1 MKGYYEATRK
11 KTQTVGEFLKKASER
26 NYASAQ
32 IDQHNMKEG
41 TTKLKMVKDT
51 IHYKDG
57 SGWTALNM
65 LHDPIMEIN
74 ALEAIR
80 MVNPKSSHSI
90 YPTLAQIYEVRRADE
105 RAILQNHE
113 NLNREVF
120 LTQDLK
126 TKLLK
131 YKKESVDMYETDS
144 HWPSDENYDTVLD
157 KEHTEIQWLQMFGGT
172 QNDFFNSEYVKGFGL
187 VFQYN
192 PPANQ
197 GQNQPLPL
205 PQAPNH
211 NPEPNP
217 DEEDAEMLK
226 ELRAQ
231 LEQMMNQMNTITTEM
246 NTITTE
252 RDTANQRADQLII
265 ERDEVIEQRDIAFE
279 QVADRDRI
287 IEEREQTITELTEQN
302 TELTNT
308 VTERDGTI
316 DDLNTTIEGLNTRVQ
331 DLENTVADRDTQI
344 DNLNNNIHDLQETH
358 VDQTPQIND
367 LTHRLEIVSVQK
379 EGLETRLADRN
390 IEIKRLTENIDDLR
404 QSVSDSRQEKLE
416 LRRALNDEKTSLKQ
430 INDLL
435 EGRIDNLSVKVEGKN
450 NFIHQIHG
458 YFEEYETLMSG
469 CNNCNQYN
477 QHHIDWQL
485 D

>member
-11 KTQTVGEFLKKASER
+11 KPQTVGEFLKKASER

-51 IHYKDG
+51 IHYQNG
-57 SGWTALNM
+57 GGWTAFNM
-65 LHDPIMEIN
+65 LHDPIMEMN

-80 MVNPKSSHSI
+80 MVTPTRSHSI
-90 YPTLAQIYEVRRADE
+90 YPSLAQIYSVRRADE

-120 LTQDLK
+120 LTPELK

-131 YKKESVDMYETDS
+131 YKKESLDMYEKDH
-144 HWPSDENYDTVLD
+144 HWTSDENYDTVLD
-157 KEHTEIQWLQMFGGT
+157 KEHAEIQWLEMFKGS
-172 QNDFFNSEYVKGFGL
+172 QNDFFNSEYVRGFGL

-197 GQNQPLPL
+197 AQNKPLPL

-231 LEQMMNQMNTITTEM
+231 LEQMINQM

-252 RDTANQRADQLII
+252 RDTANH
-265 ERDEVIEQRDIAFE
+265 E
-279 QVADRDRI
+279 
-287 IEEREQTITELTEQN
+287 
-302 TELTNT
+302 
-308 VTERDGTI
+308 
-316 DDLNTTIEGLNTRVQ
+316 
-331 DLENTVADRDTQI
+331 RDTQI
-344 DNLNNNIHDLQETH
+344 DNLNNTIHDLQEAH

-390 IEIKRLTENIDDLR
+390 IEINRLTENIDDLR

-416 LRRALNDEKTSLKQ
+416 LRGANKNLNDEKSSLKQ

-450 NFIHQIHG
+450 NFIHKVKG
-458 YFEEYETLMSG
+458 YYDEHIELMG
-469 CNNCNQYN
+469 ACQNCNQYN
-477 QHHIDWQL
+477 QHDIDWNL